1 MDGPGKEPPSS
12 EINKSRDENLKK
24 RKYTL
29 SDGQNTL
36 TISGVNF
43 LFFAIIREINLMTK
57 YEIANPDSPNII
69 AKNSGGDKKLYP
81 NIDPVRRKITGIIY
95 NSDVIFRSEEE
106 EIINST
112 LSPIL
117 PFKGLYT
124 SASIVFPSLN
134 VLQIILLLQTS
145 HMELLLTFIQAVSP
159 SVLVIIPSS
168 LFILFT
174 LYSINYLH
182 G

>member
-1 MDGPGKEPPSS
+1 MDGPGKEPPSF

-69 AKNSGGDKKLYP
+69 AKNSGGDKKL
-81 NIDPVRRKITGIIY
+81 
-95 NSDVIFRSEEE
+95 
-106 EIINST
+106 
-112 LSPIL
+112 
-117 PFKGLYT
+117 
-124 SASIVFPSLN
+124 
-134 VLQIILLLQTS
+134 
-145 HMELLLTFIQAVSP
+145 
-159 SVLVIIPSS
+159 
-168 LFILFT
+168 
-174 LYSINYLH
+174 
-182 G
+182 